1 MVTFTD
7 LAGPETGYNDV
18 VTLPYQLRQKSRLST
33 KTDQGV
39 EIGVILPR
47 GQSMRAGCILIG
59 TDDFKVLIKAA
70 SEPVSVLR
78 CEDMLAFAK
87 ACYHLGN
94 RHVALQIEQGPFGG
108 GEFRYLQDHVLDH
121 LVEGLGMMVTHEQL
135 SFEPEN
141 GAYHSHHAHE

>member
-1 MVTFTD
+1 MVTLTE
-7 LAGPETGYNDV
+7 LAGPETVYDDV

-39 EIGVILPR
+39 DIGVILPR
-47 GQSMRAGCILIG
+47 GQALRADFILTG
-59 TDDFKVLIKAA
+59 VDEFGVLIKAA
-70 SEPVSVLR
+70 YEPVSVLR

-94 RHVALQIEQGPFGG
+94 RHVSLQIEPGPFGG

-121 LVEGLGMMVTHEQL
+121 LVEGLGLTVVHEQL
-135 SFEPEN
+135 PFEPEN
-141 GAYHSHHAHE
+141 GAYHNHAH